1 MIKYKNTLLGK
12 VSNMLK
18 GRRMHFLQHLIFFS
32 PEEFYCFLNNH
43 QKQDI

>member
-18 GRRMHFLQHLIFFS
+18 GRRMHFLQYYVALHKI
-32 PEEFYCFLNNH
+32 FLN
-43 QKQDI
+43 